1 MAFTGYSINGVP
13 LQNDAYGWKILREG
27 TQTNAGMTN
36 TLSKV
41 PVPGRPGYN
50 PAPSTY
56 TEQLIIFAIRT
67 PRTGL
72 EALLTLA
79 AAATSLTRTDDP
91 TKEMYVEL
99 ASALT
104 SGDAPMDSM
113 FDVTIS
119 LSGYQGVY
127 RDVTSTITGPT
138 VISTPTAT
146 LDVFAAMSAPIF
158 EADIFMRGQ
167 FGQFVITDAGGSVL
181 KTISTPPGQL
191 STNGI
196 LWLGASQQAFVA
208 NESSPF
214 TPLTDASAY
223 VDQSA
228 NGGFRIMPQMVS
240 GNPTVRKGT
249 LTITT
254 LTQTST
260 TIRVRGKAAYRM
272 N

>member
-1 MAFTGYSINGVP
+1 MAFTGYSINGTP
-13 LQNDAYGWKILREG
+13 LQNDTYKWRILRDG
-27 TQTNAGMTN
+27 TQTIAGITKN
-36 TLSKV
+36 LSKV

-56 TEQLIIFAIRT
+56 TEQLVVLVIRT
-67 PRTGL
+67 PRTNL
-72 EALLTLA
+72 EALLNLCD
-79 AAATSLTRTDDP
+79 AATSLTRTDDA

-99 ASALT
+99 ASAT
-104 SGDAPMDSM
+104 VNGDAPFDAM
-113 FDVTIS
+113 FDVTIT

-127 RDVTSTITGPT
+127 RDVSPTTIGPT
-138 VISTPTAT
+138 TIASPTVT
-146 LDVFAAMSAPIF
+146 LDVFAGMSAPIF

-181 KTISTPPGQL
+181 KTVSAPPGQL

-208 NESSPF
+208 LESSPF
-214 TPLTDASAY
+214 TPVSDASAY

-228 NGGFRIMPQMVS
+228 NGGFRITPVMVS
-240 GNPTVRKGT
+240 GNPANRKGT